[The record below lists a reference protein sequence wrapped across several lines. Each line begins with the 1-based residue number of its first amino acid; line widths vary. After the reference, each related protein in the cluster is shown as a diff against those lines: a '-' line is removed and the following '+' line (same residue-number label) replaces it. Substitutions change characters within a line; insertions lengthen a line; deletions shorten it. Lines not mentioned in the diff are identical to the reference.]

1 MSPRPATKNAF
12 DQAML
17 ALARIHVDKGLTVRN
32 ALHTVARVA
41 VTALGV
47 ARFSVW
53 LTTEERDAVRLYFL
67 HRPDEGDV
75 LDGTILRLEQ
85 FPAYFKA
92 LGNSRALLVPD
103 VSSDPAVAELLDG
116 YLRPLGIGAMLDAP
130 IYRAGAFVGVVC
142 HEHIGGPRVWE
153 NAEREF
159 AADVASAVARL
170 FEEGDRVQAE
180 DSLRIYQRHLRE
192 LSRYEGMGRL
202 AAGVAHDLRNLLH
215 VVSANAELAAS
226 RTTDPEMLESL
237 HAVIEAVKRSRELTG
252 TVLRFGSNSL
262 EGPMVLDPAALV
274 CDCEGL
280 LRGAMDIHEL
290 TVDVHDSHSRVLVVK
305 AELERV
311 LLNLVTN
318 AREAMGD
325 TRGKVSI
332 TVRDIAATD
341 NDSGGQVAIVVQDN
355 GSGMSPDTLLQIR
368 RPFFTTKKNGT
379 GLGLAMADQ
388 ILARAGGMLQ
398 VDSVEGEGT
407 TVTCVLPRIA

>member
-1 MSPRPATKNAF
+1 MSPRPATKNSF

-17 ALARIHVDKGLTVRN
+17 ALARIHVDAGVTVRT

-41 VTALGV
+41 VTALGIG
-47 ARFSVW
+47 RFSVW
-53 LTTEERDAVRLYFL
+53 LTTEEHDAVRLYFL

-85 FPAYFKA
+85 FPNYFAA
-92 LGNSRALLVPD
+92 LGHSRALLVPD
-103 VSSDPAVAELLDG
+103 VNTATAVSELLDG
-116 YLRPLGIGAMLDAP
+116 YLKPLGIGAMLDAP
-130 IYRAGAFVGVVC
+130 IYRAGEMVGVVC

-153 NAEREF
+153 PAEREF
-159 AADVASAVARL
+159 AADVATAVARL

-215 VVSANAELAAS
+215 VVSANAELARAQC
-226 RTTDPEMLESL
+226 TDAVVNESL
-237 HAVIEAVKRSRELTG
+237 DAVLDAVARSRELTG
-252 TVLRFGSNSL
+252 TVLRFGTDSV
-262 EGPMVLDPAALV
+262 EGPMVLDPSALV

-280 LRGAMDIHEL
+280 LRGALDGHEL
-290 TVDVHDSHSRVLVVK
+290 TVDVHDSHSRVLIVK
-305 AELERV
+305 PELERV

-318 AREAMGD
+318 AREAMVG
-325 TRGKVSI
+325 TLGTVTI
-332 TVRDIAATD
+332 TVRDVIPTG
-341 NDSGGQVAIVVQDN
+341 SGSGQVAIVVKDT
-355 GSGMSPDTLLQIR
+355 GKGMTPETLQQIR
-368 RPFFTTKKNGT
+368 RPFFTTKPGGS

-388 ILARAGGMLQ
+388 ILARAGGEL
-398 VDSVEGEGT
+398 VVESVQCEGT